1 MYAHQSI
8 SSVHGLG
15 SKLFDRPSYC
25 GDFVAFN
32 EANSSIQ
39 GLRIHT
45 FLKGPK
51 GGVRLTSCNF
61 WLQQQL
67 RHEVDVDFHVLADLC
82 TVVVLLNSGDSKDAQ

>member
-1 MYAHQSI
+1 
-8 SSVHGLG
+8 VF
-15 SKLFDRPSYC
+15 K
-25 GDFVAFN
+25 

-61 WLQQQL
+61 RLQQQL

-82 TVVVLLNSGDSKDAQ
+82 TVVVCSTVGTRRMHSEPILWGHHCIQRS